1 MTDRDLRATVHIE
14 YVVELPDGV
23 TEEDLMTE
31 EEAEEA
37 LIEELMLDRD
47 DTTVEQI
54 DVQRELLEDDD

>member
-1 MTDRDLRATVHIE
+1 MTNRDLRTVHIE